1 MSSHNPNGPSPLRRL
16 ASLLSPERRDIST
29 ILLYGA
35 IVGVL
40 GLAVPLGVQAIIG
53 LVSGGLLL
61 QPVLLL
67 IGFVVIAT
75 LGAGLL
81 QVAQL
86 AVVERVQQRIFARIS
101 LESAHR
107 VSRANV
113 EALRGMNLPEA
124 TNRFFEVITIQKCLA
139 KLLTDGVTAL
149 LAILAGLVLLT
160 LYHPYLSAFGLILLA
175 ALSIVLWVTGRTGLE
190 TSLAESASK
199 YWVAHWLQELARN
212 ATAFRQTGTTTLP
225 VGRMDEGVHE
235 YLEQR
240 DAHFRVLA
248 RQSTAV
254 IVVKTAI
261 TGGLLVI
268 GTSLVVDRS
277 ITLGQFVASEL
288 VIVALLGGVEKL
300 ILSLGTV
307 YDALTAVEKLAVIQE
322 LPMSRATEPLLPH
335 SSPELAAADVLAARD
350 VSYRY
355 GAAVEPAISDV
366 SLQLRAG
373 ERVGIVS
380 SEGAGASTLL
390 RVIAGMLPS
399 YQGVITVNG
408 ISAHDAHTDAFRQR
422 VVLVESQVELI
433 DGTIE
438 DNISMGRD
446 RVTAADV
453 SWACELVMLDEHLHS
468 LPAGLHTA
476 VGGANRLP
484 AFVERKIALARA
496 LSGRPALLLFDE
508 FFHHLDPLY
517 KLELLQ
523 RLRSLESQ
531 LTILAA
537 SHDTHFLES
546 CDRVLFLREG
556 HVEYLGAF
564 RDRPHAATNTQ
575 FAVLTS

>member
-1 MSSHNPNGPSPLRRL
+1 MASRNPNVPSPLRRF
-16 ASLLSPERRDIST
+16 ASLLSPERREVST

-35 IVGVL
+35 IIGVL

-75 LGAGLL
+75 LGAGLM

-86 AVVERVQQRIFARIS
+86 RVVERVQQRIFARIA
-101 LESAHR
+101 LDSAHR
-107 VSRANV
+107 ISRANV

-124 TNRFFEVITIQKCLA
+124 TNRFFEVITIQKSLA
-139 KLLTDGVTAL
+139 KLLTDGVTAM
-149 LAILAGLVLLT
+149 LAILSGLVLLT
-160 LYHPYLSAFGLILLA
+160 LYHPYLSAFGIILLA
-175 ALSIVLWVTGRTGLE
+175 VLAVMLWITGRTGLE

-212 ATAFRQTGTTTLP
+212 ATAFRQTGTTSLP

-254 IVVKTAI
+254 IVIKTAI

-268 GTSLVVDRS
+268 GTSLVIDRS
-277 ITLGQFVASEL
+277 ISLGQFVAAEL

-322 LPMSRATEPLLPH
+322 LPVSRATEPLQPPPVSNAEAREIL
-335 SSPELAAADVLAARD
+335 VARD

-355 GAAVEPAISDV
+355 GATAELVIRNV
-366 SLQLRAG
+366 SLQLQAG

-390 RVIAGMLPS
+390 RLVAGMLPS
-399 YQGVITVNG
+399 YQGVLTVDG

-433 DGTIE
+433 DGNIA

-446 RVTAADV
+446 RVSEADV
-453 SWACELVMLDEHLHS
+453 SWACELVRLDEHLHS
-468 LPAGLHTA
+468 LPDGLHTL

-484 AFVERKIALARA
+484 AYIERKIALARA
-496 LSGRPALLLFDE
+496 LAGRPSLLLFDE
-508 FFHHLDPLY
+508 FFHHLAPQY

-523 RLRSLESQ
+523 RLRALDSQ
-531 LTILAA
+531 LTIFAA

-546 CDRVLFLREG
+546 CDRVVFLREG
-556 HVEYLGAF
+556 QVEYLGKF
-564 RDRPHAATNTQ
+564 RDRPLAATNTQ
-575 FAVLTS
+575 FAALTS

>member
-1 MSSHNPNGPSPLRRL
+1 MASHNPNGPSPVRRL
-16 ASLLSPERRDIST
+16 VAMLSPERRDIST

-35 IVGVL
+35 IIGVL

-67 IGFVVIAT
+67 IAFVVVAT

-101 LESAHR
+101 LDSAHR

-113 EALRGMNLPEA
+113 EALRGMDLPEA

-139 KLLTDGVTAL
+139 KLLTDGVTAI
-149 LAILAGLVLLT
+149 LAIFSGLVLLT
-160 LYHPYLSAFGLILLA
+160 LYHPYLSVFGVLLLA
-175 ALSIVLWVTGRTGLE
+175 VLAVVLWVTGRSGLE

-199 YWVAHWLQELARN
+199 YRVAHWLQELARN
-212 ATAFRQTGTTTLP
+212 ATAFRQTGTTSLP

-235 YLEQR
+235 YLELR
-240 DAHFRVLA
+240 DAHFRVLV

-254 IVVKTAI
+254 ILVKTAI

-268 GTSLVVDRS
+268 GTTLVVDRS

-322 LPMSRATEPLLPH
+322 LPVSRATEPLLPQGH
-335 SSPELAAADVLAARD
+335 PDSEVRDILVAHD

-355 GAAVEPAISDV
+355 SATAEPAIRDISM
-366 SLQLRAG
+366 QLRSG

-390 RVIAGMLPS
+390 RVVAGMLPS
-399 YQGVITVNG
+399 YQGILTVDG

-433 DGTIE
+433 DGNIA

-446 RVTAADV
+446 RVSDTDI
-453 SWACELVMLDEHLHS
+453 SWACALVMLDEHLHA
-468 LPAGLHTA
+468 LPEGLLTP
-476 VGGANRLP
+476 VGGGNRLP

-496 LSGRPALLLFDE
+496 LAGRPCLLLFDE

-517 KLELLQ
+517 KLELLK
-523 RLRSLESQ
+523 RLQALGPQ

-556 HVEYLGAF
+556 HIEYLGAF
-564 RDRPHAATNTQ
+564 RDSPQAVSNTQ
-575 FAVLTS
+575 FAALTS

>member
-1 MSSHNPNGPSPLRRL
+1 MSRHASSDISPLRRL
-16 ASLLSPERRDIST
+16 ILVLAPERRDIGT

-35 IVGVL
+35 FVGVL
-40 GLAVPLGVQAIIG
+40 GLAVPLGVQAIIS

-61 QPVLLL
+61 QPVALL
-67 IGFVVIAT
+67 IAFVVIAT

-86 AVVERVQQRIFARIS
+86 AVVERVQQRIFARVA
-101 LESAHR
+101 LDSAQR
-107 VSRANV
+107 VSQANV
-113 EALRGMNLPEA
+113 EALRGMDLPEA

-139 KLLTDGVTAL
+139 KLLTDGVTAM
-149 LAILAGLVLLT
+149 LAILSGLILLTFYHPFLSAFGLVLLT
-160 LYHPYLSAFGLILLA
+160 ILGV
-175 ALSIVLWVTGRTGLE
+175 VLWLTGRNGLE

-212 ATAFRQTGTTTLP
+212 ATAFRQTGTTSLP
-225 VGRMDEGVHE
+225 VGRMDSGVHE

-240 DAHFRVLA
+240 DAHFRVLE

-254 IVVKTAI
+254 IMVKTAI

-268 GTSLVVDRS
+268 GTSLVVNRS

-322 LPMSRATEPLLPH
+322 LPVSRVTDSLLPKVVDE
-335 SSPELAAADVLAARD
+335 SNAAPILKARD
-350 VSYRY
+350 VTYRY
-355 GAAVEPAISDV
+355 RENADPAINDI
-366 SLQLRAG
+366 SLQLEAG
-373 ERVGIVS
+373 ECVGIVS

-399 YQGVITVNG
+399 YNGVIVVDG
-408 ISAHDAHTDAFRQR
+408 VSAHQAHADAFRER
-422 VVLVESQVELI
+422 VALIESQVELI
-433 DGTIE
+433 DGTIR
-438 DNISMGRD
+438 DNITMGRV
-446 RVTAADV
+446 RVTDSDV
-453 SWACELVMLDEHLHS
+453 AWAVGLVMLDDHLHM
-468 LPAGLHTA
+468 LPDGLQTA
-476 VGGANRLP
+476 VGGGNRLP

-496 LSGRPALLLFDE
+496 LAGRPSLLLFDE
-508 FFHHLDPLY
+508 FFHHLDPRY
-517 KLELLQ
+517 KIELLE
-523 RLRSLESQ
+523 RLRAPEAR

-546 CDRVLFLREG
+546 CNRVLFLREG
-556 HVEYLGAF
+556 QVQYLGAF
-564 RDRPHAATNTQ
+564 RDLPQAATNTQ
-575 FAVLTS
+575 TTVGAT

>member
-1 MSSHNPNGPSPLRRL
+1 MPRHSPNGPSPLRRFTALL
-16 ASLLSPERRDIST
+16 APERREVGT

-35 IVGVL
+35 MIGVL

-86 AVVERVQQRIFARIS
+86 AVVERVQQRIFARVA
-101 LESAHR
+101 LDSAHR
-107 VSRANV
+107 VSRANI

-124 TNRFFEVITIQKCLA
+124 TNRFFEVITIQKSLA
-139 KLLTDGVTAL
+139 KLLTDGVTAM
-149 LAILAGLVLLT
+149 LAIFSGLVLLT
-160 LYHPYLSAFGLILLA
+160 LYHPYLSAFGIILLA
-175 ALSIVLWVTGRTGLE
+175 VLAVVLWITGRTGLE

-212 ATAFRQTGTTTLP
+212 ATAFRQTGTTSLP
-225 VGRMDEGVHE
+225 VGRMDEGVHQ
-235 YLEQR
+235 YLEER

-254 IVVKTAI
+254 ILVKTAI

-268 GTSLVVDRS
+268 GTSLVIDRS
-277 ITLGQFVASEL
+277 ISLGQFVAAEL

-322 LPMSRATEPLLPH
+322 LPVSRATEPLQPH
-335 SSPELAAADVLAARD
+335 LVPDSATREILVVRD

-355 GAAVEPAISDV
+355 AATGEPVIRDISLH
-366 SLQLRAG
+366 LQVG

-390 RVIAGMLPS
+390 RVVAGMLPS
-399 YQGVITVNG
+399 YRGVLTIDG

-433 DGTIE
+433 DGNID
-438 DNISMGRD
+438 DNIRMGRD
-446 RVTAADV
+446 RVTEADV
-453 SWACELVMLDEHLHS
+453 SWACQLVMLDEHLHS
-468 LPAGLHTA
+468 LQGGLQTL

-496 LSGRPALLLFDE
+496 LAGRPALLLFDE
-508 FFHHLDPLY
+508 FFHHLDPRY
-517 KLELLQ
+517 KLELLK
-523 RLRSLESQ
+523 RLRAVDTQ

-556 HVEYLGAF
+556 HVEYFGAF
-564 RDRPHAATNTQ
+564 RDRPSAATNTQ
-575 FAVLTS
+575 FAALTS